1 MQTMIGHNNNEADND
16 KTQLMMQTFIYC
28 MHSRQN
34 NDETDIDETTL
45 HYSMQFIQT
54 MIGHNNELT
63 DNDRTQLMMQSFIYS
78 VHSRQNNDKTDNFRQ
93 RMIRQT
99 KLDSFMRIQTMI
111 GQNYMYRH

>member
-16 KTQLMMQTFIYC
+16 KTQLMMQTTIYC

-54 MIGHNNELT
+54 MIGHNNDVT
-63 DNDRTQLMMQSFIYS
+63 DNDKIRYS
-78 VHSRQNNDKTDNFRQ
+78 
-93 RMIRQT
+93 
-99 KLDSFMRIQTMI
+99 
-111 GQNYMYRH
+111 